1 LGLGFGFGSC
11 DKDYTLIQV
20 HQPCHLTNSTNGFHL
35 TGNTTAG
42 ELLDLMAK

>member
-1 LGLGFGFGSC
+1 L
-11 DKDYTLIQV
+11 DHVTKTYTLIQV